1 MLLIFFK
8 GFLRIF
14 NIFFPLQEEHHSV
27 TQQVGSAFMVT
38 YKQNKNMQRNLLLLK
53 KLIKLRNY
61 SQMQEGSSVLEL
73 IKKVN
78 KEITSSAY
86 VFNISFI

>member
-1 MLLIFFK
+1 
-8 GFLRIF
+8 
-14 NIFFPLQEEHHSV
+14 
-27 TQQVGSAFMVT
+27 
-38 YKQNKNMQRNLLLLK
+38 
-53 KLIKLRNY
+53 
-61 SQMQEGSSVLEL
+61 MQEGSSVLLEL